1 MKSAPEKFE
10 PKKLL
15 KPNEFAPEKFE
26 PEKFLKPK
34 GTTN

>member
-10 PKKLL
+10 SKKFL

-26 PEKFLKPK
+26 PKTFLKPK